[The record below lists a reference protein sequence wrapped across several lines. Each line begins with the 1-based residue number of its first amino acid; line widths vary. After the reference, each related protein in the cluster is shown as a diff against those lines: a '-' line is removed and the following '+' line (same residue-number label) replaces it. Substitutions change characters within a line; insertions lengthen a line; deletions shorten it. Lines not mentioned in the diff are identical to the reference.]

1 MPFTM
6 PCWCAAINGW
16 HLPTCRLVDMRPVNG
31 VRQEESVQP
40 ARAISGPADLEA
52 ALNALFERNIP
63 DLYEHIEETI
73 FRTAYRYCHGN
84 QLQTGRLLN
93 ISRNI
98 VRARLEKIGELS
110 RSQE

>member
-1 MPFTM
+1 M
-6 PCWCAAINGW
+6 
-16 HLPTCRLVDMRPVNG
+16 CRNQRVAPADLHLVDMRSSG
-31 VRQEESVQP
+31 IRQEQANPLSHAV
-40 ARAISGPADLEA
+40 SGPVDLET
-52 ALNALFERNIP
+52 ALNALFEQNIP

-73 FRTAYRYCHGN
+73 FRAAYRYCHGN

-110 RSQE
+110 KPLAVQE